1 MDWFGLI
8 GTVLVCKNPAYF
20 PKVGVLSKSRGTFQK
35 WGYFPKVSGLSKS
48 GGTFQKFTGLA
59 GKLVLCRTKLLIVI

>member
-35 WGYFPKVSGLSKS
+35 WGYFPKVIVDFPKVGGLSKS
-48 GGTFQKFTGLA
+48 SQ
-59 GKLVLCRTKLLIVI
+59 V